1 MNDKRFLFGSLFAIS
16 NKLQVVGDLFLGE
29 MTAKQWLV
37 LESVAD
43 FTPTQPSLTQLS
55 SKLGSS
61 RQNVKQLALRLEAL
75 GYARLVPDDRD
86 HREVCVALTDKARDF
101 LSSRDQDSLDF
112 LNSLFDGLSTD
123 EISATLQTLEA
134 LNANVQRLHDNYT

>member
-43 FTPTQPSLTQLS
+43 FTPAHPSLTQLS

-75 GYARLVPDDRD
+75 GYARLVPDAKD

-112 LNSLFDGLSTD
+112 LSSLFDGLSTD